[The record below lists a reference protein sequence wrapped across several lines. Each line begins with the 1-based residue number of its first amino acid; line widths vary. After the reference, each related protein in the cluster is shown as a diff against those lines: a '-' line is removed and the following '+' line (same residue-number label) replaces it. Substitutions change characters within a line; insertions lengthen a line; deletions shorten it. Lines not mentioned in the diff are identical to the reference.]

1 MASKDKNNQVEEK
14 KEEYKKQNGMGFFK
28 KVKYS
33 IFNIEK
39 YPEMATEGI
48 GKALSYIAK
57 LVVVLA
63 VVLSVWTLYQTYQM
77 INEGTNYLE
86 NEFPDFSY
94 SDGTLTVDSEE
105 AIIIEN
111 EQFGKIIVDTNT
123 DSEETINQYLNQI
136 DEYGIGALVLKNR
149 VVLKNITMIGEVSY
163 NYQESFNSINLTEFN
178 KQDVVNYVQNGGINS
193 LYFSVFISLFIYSF
207 SMYFINTLWYAIII
221 GIVGYFTMWI
231 LKMKMR
237 YVAVFNMAIYALTLS
252 TILNILYLIINIIF
266 NFTIEY
272 FSIMYVTVAT
282 IYLLAAIFILKTD
295 LIKKQAEVMK
305 IIEAQQIVKKELE
318 QEKENKK
325 EQEEKEER
333 QKKDKEDSKDKKEE
347 NKESKGNV
355 KHDEPE
361 GSNAWNGKGLEKGMR
376 KKYG

>member
-1 MASKDKNNQVEEK
+1 MASEDKKNTIEEK
-14 KEEYKKQNGMGFFK
+14 KEEYKELKGLGFFK

-39 YPEMATEGI
+39 YPELATEGI
-48 GKALSYIAK
+48 GKALTYITK
-57 LVVVLA
+57 LVVILA

-77 INEGTNYLE
+77 IDEGTNYLE

-94 SDGTLTVDSEE
+94 SDGTLTVDSQE
-105 AIIIEN
+105 ALIFDN

-136 DEYGIGALVLKNR
+136 NEYGIGALVLKNR

-163 NYQESFNSINLTEFN
+163 NYQESFNSVNLTEFN

-207 SMYFINTLWYAIII
+207 SMYFINTLWYAMII

-237 YVAVFNMAIYALTLS
+237 YVAVFNMAVYALTLS
-252 TILNILYLIINIIF
+252 TILNIFYLIVNIIF

-295 LIKKQAEVMK
+295 LMKKQAEVMK
-305 IIEAQQIVKKELE
+305 IVEAQQIVKKELE
-318 QEKENKK
+318 EQEKEKK
-325 EQEEKEER
+325 EEEEKKER
-333 QKKDKEDSKDKKEE
+333 QKKDKKDEKEE
-347 NKESKGNV
+347 KKNSKGSV

-361 GSNAWNGKGLEKGMR
+361 GSNA
-376 KKYG
+376 

>member
-1 MASKDKNNQVEEK
+1 MASEDKKNTVEEK
-14 KEEYKKQNGMGFFK
+14 KEEYKELKGMGFFK

-39 YPEMATEGI
+39 YPELATEGI

-63 VVLSVWTLYQTYQM
+63 IVLSIWTLYQTYQM
-77 INEGTNYLE
+77 INEGTSYLE
-86 NEFPDFSY
+86 NEFPNFSY

-136 DEYGIGALVLKNR
+136 DEYGVGAIVLKNR

-163 NYQESFNSINLTEFN
+163 NYQESLNSMNLTEFT
-178 KQDVVNYVQNGGINS
+178 KQDVVNYVQNGEINT
-193 LYFSVFISLFIYSF
+193 LYFSVFVSLFIYSF
-207 SMYFINTLWYAIII
+207 AMYFINTLWYAIII
-221 GIVGYFTMWI
+221 GIIGYFTMWI

-252 TILNILYLIINIIF
+252 TILNILYLIVNIVF
-266 NFTIEY
+266 NFTIQY
-272 FSIMYVTVAT
+272 FSIMYITVAT

-295 LIKKQAEVMK
+295 LMKKQAEVMK
-305 IIEAQQIVKKELE
+305 IVEAQQIVKKELE
-318 QEKENKK
+318 EQEKDKK
-325 EQEEKEER
+325 EQKEKEET
-333 QKKDKEDSKDKKEE
+333 QKKDKKEDSKDKQEEKKENE
-347 NKESKGNV
+347 GNV

-361 GSNAWNGKGLEKGMR
+361 GSNA
-376 KKYG
+376 

>member
-1 MASKDKNNQVEEK
+1 MASEDKNNQVEEK
-14 KEEYKKQNGMGFFK
+14 KEEYKKQKGMGFFK

-39 YPEMATEGI
+39 YPEMATEGT
-48 GKALSYIAK
+48 GKAISFVAK

-77 INEGTNYLE
+77 VQEGTNYLE
-86 NEFPDFSY
+86 NQFPDFSY
-94 SDGTLTVDSEE
+94 QDGILTVNSEDV
-105 AIIIEN
+105 ITIEN

-136 DEYGIGALVLKNR
+136 NEYGVGALVLKDR
-149 VVLKNITMIGEVSY
+149 AVLKNITMIGEISY
-163 NYQESFNSINLTEFN
+163 NYKDSLDSMNLTEFS
-178 KQDVVNYVQNGGINS
+178 KQDVVNYVQNGQINS

-207 SMYFINTLWYAIII
+207 AMYFINTLWYAIII
-221 GIVGYFTMWI
+221 GIVGYFTMLL

-252 TILNILYLIINIIF
+252 TILNIIYLIINILF

-295 LIKKQAEVMK
+295 LVKKQAEVMK
-305 IIEAQQIVKKELE
+305 IIEAQQLI
-318 QEKENKK
+318 KK
-325 EQEEKEER
+325 EQEEQENSKEEEKKER
-333 QKKDKEDSKDKKEE
+333 QKKDKEEETKDKENKKEE
-347 NKESKGNV
+347 NKGNV
-355 KHDEPE
+355 KNDEPE
-361 GSNAWNGKGLEKGMR
+361 GSNA
-376 KKYG
+376 

>member
-1 MASKDKNNQVEEK
+1 MASEDKKNNVEEK
-14 KEEYKKQNGMGFFK
+14 KEEYKELKGMGFFK

-39 YPEMATEGI
+39 YPELATEGV
-48 GKALSYIAK
+48 GKAISYIAK
-57 LVVVLA
+57 LVVILA
-63 VVLSVWTLYQTYQM
+63 IVLSVWTLYQTYQM
-77 INEGTNYLE
+77 INEGTNYIE

-94 SDGTLTVDSEE
+94 SDGMLTVDSEE
-105 AIIIEN
+105 AIVIEN

-136 DEYGIGALVLKNR
+136 NEYGAGAIVLKNR

-163 NYQESFNSINLTEFN
+163 NYKESLDSMNLTEFS
-178 KQDVVNYVQNGGINS
+178 KQDVINYVQNGQINT
-193 LYFSVFISLFIYSF
+193 LYFSLFISLFIYSF
-207 SMYFINTLWYAIII
+207 AMYFINTLWYAIII
-221 GIVGYFTMWI
+221 GLVGYFTMWI

-237 YVAVFNMAIYALTLS
+237 YVAVFNMSIYALTLS
-252 TILNILYLIINIIF
+252 TILNILYLIVNMLF

-295 LIKKQAEVMK
+295 LMKKQAEVMK
-305 IIEAQQIVKKELE
+305 IVEAQQIVKKELE
-318 QEKENKK
+318 EQEKDKK
-325 EQEEKEER
+325 EQKEKEET
-333 QKKDKEDSKDKKEE
+333 QKKDKKEDSKDKKEE
-347 NKESKGNV
+347 KKENEGNV

-361 GSNAWNGKGLEKGMR
+361 GSNA
-376 KKYG
+376 

>member
-1 MASKDKNNQVEEK
+1 MASEDKKNTIEEK
-14 KEEYKKQNGMGFFK
+14 KEEYKEVKGMGFFK

-48 GKALSYIAK
+48 GNTLSYIAK
-57 LVVVLA
+57 LVMILA

-77 INEGTNYLE
+77 INEGTSYLE

-111 EQFGKIIVDTNT
+111 EQFGKIIVDTNP

-136 DEYGIGALVLKNR
+136 NEYGTGALVLKNR
-149 VVLKNITMIGEVSY
+149 AVLKNITMIGEVSY
-163 NYQESFNSINLTEFN
+163 NYQESFNSINLIEFS
-178 KQDVVNYVQNGGINS
+178 KQDVVNYVQNGEINS

-207 SMYFINTLWYAIII
+207 AMYFINTLWYAIII
-221 GIVGYFTMWI
+221 GIVGYFTMWM

-237 YVAVFNMAIYALTLS
+237 FVAVFNMAVYALTLS
-252 TILNILYLIINIIF
+252 TILNILYLIINMLF

-272 FSIMYVTVAT
+272 FSIMYITVAT

-295 LIKKQAEVMK
+295 LMKKQAEVMK
-305 IIEAQQIVKKELE
+305 IVEAQQIVKKELE
-318 QEKENKK
+318 
-325 EQEEKEER
+325 EQEEEDKKEKEER
-333 QKKDKEDSKDKKEE
+333 KKEDKKEEKKDEETKKEE
-347 NKESKGNV
+347 NKGNV
-355 KHDEPE
+355 KNDEPE
-361 GSNAWNGKGLEKGMR
+361 GSKA
-376 KKYG
+376 

>member
-1 MASKDKNNQVEEK
+1 MASEDKKNTIEEK
-14 KEEYKKQNGMGFFK
+14 KEEYKEVKGMGFFK

-48 GKALSYIAK
+48 GNTLSYIAK
-57 LVVVLA
+57 LVMILA
-63 VVLSVWTLYQTYQM
+63 IVLSVWTLYQTYQM
-77 INEGTNYLE
+77 INEGTSYLE

-136 DEYGIGALVLKNR
+136 NEYGAGALILKNR
-149 VVLKNITMIGEVSY
+149 AVLKNITMIGEVSY
-163 NYQESFNSINLTEFN
+163 NYQESFNSINLTEFS
-178 KQDVVNYVQNGGINS
+178 KQDVVNYVQNGEINS

-207 SMYFINTLWYAIII
+207 AMYFINTLWYAIII
-221 GIVGYFTMWI
+221 GIVGYFTMWM

-237 YVAVFNMAIYALTLS
+237 FVAVFNMAIYALTLS
-252 TILNILYLIINIIF
+252 TILNILYLIVNMLF

-272 FSIMYVTVAT
+272 FSIMYITVAT

-295 LIKKQAEVMK
+295 LMKKQAEVMK
-305 IIEAQQIVKKELE
+305 IVEAQQIVKKELE
-318 QEKENKK
+318 EQEKEDKK
-325 EQEEKEER
+325 EKEER
-333 QKKDKEDSKDKKEE
+333 KKEDKKEEKKDEETKKEE
-347 NKESKGNV
+347 NKGNV
-355 KHDEPE
+355 KNDEPE
-361 GSNAWNGKGLEKGMR
+361 GSKA
-376 KKYG
+376 

>member
-1 MASKDKNNQVEEK
+1 MASEDKKNAIEEK
-14 KEEYKKQNGMGFFK
+14 KEEYKELKGLGFFK

-39 YPEMATEGI
+39 YPELATEGI
-48 GKALSYIAK
+48 GKALTYIAK
-57 LVVVLA
+57 LVVILA

-77 INEGTNYLE
+77 IDEGTNYLE

-94 SDGTLTVDSEE
+94 SDGTLTVDSQE
-105 AIIIEN
+105 ALIFDN
-111 EQFGKIIVDTNT
+111 EQFGKIIVATNT

-136 DEYGIGALVLKNR
+136 NEYGIGALVLKNR

-163 NYQESFNSINLTEFN
+163 NYQESFNSVNLTEFN

-207 SMYFINTLWYAIII
+207 SMYFINTLWYAMII

-237 YVAVFNMAIYALTLS
+237 YVAVFNMAVYALTLS
-252 TILNILYLIINIIF
+252 TILNILYLIVNIIF

-295 LIKKQAEVMK
+295 LMKKQAEVMK
-305 IIEAQQIVKKELE
+305 IVEAQQIVKKELE
-318 QEKENKK
+318 EQEKEKK
-325 EQEEKEER
+325 EEEEKKER
-333 QKKDKEDSKDKKEE
+333 QKKDKKDEKEE
-347 NKESKGNV
+347 KKNSKGSV

-361 GSNAWNGKGLEKGMR
+361 GSNA
-376 KKYG
+376 

>member
-1 MASKDKNNQVEEK
+1 MASEDKKNTIEEK
-14 KEEYKKQNGMGFFK
+14 KEEYKEVKGMGFFK

-48 GKALSYIAK
+48 GNTLSYIAK
-57 LVVVLA
+57 LVMILA

-77 INEGTNYLE
+77 INEGTSYLE

-136 DEYGIGALVLKNR
+136 NEYGTGALVLKNR
-149 VVLKNITMIGEVSY
+149 AVLKNITMIGEVSY
-163 NYQESFNSINLTEFN
+163 NYQESFNSINLIEFS
-178 KQDVVNYVQNGGINS
+178 KQDVVNYVQNGEINS

-207 SMYFINTLWYAIII
+207 AMYFINTLWYAIII
-221 GIVGYFTMWI
+221 GIVGYFTMWM

-237 YVAVFNMAIYALTLS
+237 FVAVFNMANYALTLS
-252 TILNILYLIINIIF
+252 TILNIIYLIINMLF

-272 FSIMYVTVAT
+272 FSIMYITVAT

-295 LIKKQAEVMK
+295 LIKKQEEVMK
-305 IIEAQQIVKKELE
+305 IVEAQQIVKKELE
-318 QEKENKK
+318 EQEKEDKK
-325 EQEEKEER
+325 EKEER
-333 QKKDKEDSKDKKEE
+333 KKEDKKEEKKDEETKKEE
-347 NKESKGNV
+347 NKGNV
-355 KHDEPE
+355 KNDEPE
-361 GSNAWNGKGLEKGMR
+361 GSKA
-376 KKYG
+376 

>member
-1 MASKDKNNQVEEK
+1 MASEDKKNTIEEK
-14 KEEYKKQNGMGFFK
+14 KEEYKEVKGMGFFK

-48 GKALSYIAK
+48 GNTLSYIAK
-57 LVVVLA
+57 LVMILA
-63 VVLSVWTLYQTYQM
+63 VVLSLWTLYQTYQM
-77 INEGTNYLE
+77 INEGTSYLE

-136 DEYGIGALVLKNR
+136 NEYGTGALILKNR
-149 VVLKNITMIGEVSY
+149 AVLKNITMIGEVSY
-163 NYQESFNSINLTEFN
+163 NYQESFNSINLTEFS
-178 KQDVVNYVQNGGINS
+178 KQDVVNYVQNGEINS
-193 LYFSVFISLFIYSF
+193 LYFSLFISLFIYSF
-207 SMYFINTLWYAIII
+207 AMYFINTLWYAIII
-221 GIVGYFTMWI
+221 GIVGYFTMWM

-237 YVAVFNMAIYALTLS
+237 FVAVFNMAIYALTLS
-252 TILNILYLIINIIF
+252 TILNILYLIINMLF

-282 IYLLAAIFILKTD
+282 IYLIAAIFILKTD
-295 LIKKQAEVMK
+295 LMKKQAEVMK
-305 IIEAQQIVKKELE
+305 IVEAQQIVKKELE
-318 QEKENKK
+318 EQEKEDKK
-325 EQEEKEER
+325 EKEER
-333 QKKDKEDSKDKKEE
+333 KKEDKKEEKKDEETKKEE
-347 NKESKGNV
+347 NKGNV
-355 KHDEPE
+355 KNDEPE
-361 GSNAWNGKGLEKGMR
+361 GSKA
-376 KKYG
+376 

>member
-1 MASKDKNNQVEEK
+1 MASEDKKNTIEEK
-14 KEEYKKQNGMGFFK
+14 KEEYKEVKGMGFFK

-48 GKALSYIAK
+48 GNTLSYIAK
-57 LVVVLA
+57 LVMILA

-77 INEGTNYLE
+77 INEGTSYLE

-136 DEYGIGALVLKNR
+136 NEYGTGALVLKNR
-149 VVLKNITMIGEVSY
+149 AVLKNITMIGEVSY
-163 NYQESFNSINLTEFN
+163 NYQESFNSINLIEFS
-178 KQDVVNYVQNGGINS
+178 KQDVVNYVQNGEINS

-207 SMYFINTLWYAIII
+207 AMYFINTLWYAIII
-221 GIVGYFTMWI
+221 GIVGYFTMWM

-237 YVAVFNMAIYALTLS
+237 FVAVFNMANYALTLS
-252 TILNILYLIINIIF
+252 TILNIIYLIINMLF

-272 FSIMYVTVAT
+272 FSIMYITVAT

-295 LIKKQAEVMK
+295 LMKKQAEVMK
-305 IIEAQQIVKKELE
+305 IVEAQQIVKKELE
-318 QEKENKK
+318 EQEKEDKK
-325 EQEEKEER
+325 EKEER
-333 QKKDKEDSKDKKEE
+333 KKEDKKEEKKDEETKKEE
-347 NKESKGNV
+347 NKGNV
-355 KHDEPE
+355 KNDEPE
-361 GSNAWNGKGLEKGMR
+361 GSKA
-376 KKYG
+376 

>member
-1 MASKDKNNQVEEK
+1 MASENKRNNVEEK
-14 KEEYKKQNGMGFFK
+14 KEENKELKGMGFFK

-57 LVVVLA
+57 LVVALA
-63 VVLSVWTLYQTYQM
+63 MVLSIWTLYQTYQM

-86 NEFPDFSY
+86 NQFPDFSY
-94 SDGTLTVDSEE
+94 SDGTLTVNSEE
-105 AIIIEN
+105 AIVIEN
-111 EQFGKIIVDTNT
+111 EQFGKIIVDTKT

-136 DEYGIGALVLKNR
+136 NEYGTGALVLKNR

-163 NYQESFNSINLTEFN
+163 NYQESLNSMNLTEFN
-178 KQDVVNYVQNGGINS
+178 KQDVVNYVQNGQINS

-207 SMYFINTLWYAIII
+207 AMYFINTLWYAIII

-237 YVAVFNMAIYALTLS
+237 YIAVFNMAVYALTLS
-252 TILNILYLIINIIF
+252 TILHIIYLIVNIFF

-295 LIKKQAEVMK
+295 LMKKQAEVMK
-305 IIEAQQIVKKELE
+305 IVEAQQIVKKELE
-318 QEKENKK
+318 EQEKK

-333 QKKDKEDSKDKKEE
+333 KKKDKEESKDKKEE
-347 NKESKGNV
+347 KKESKGNV

-361 GSNAWNGKGLEKGMR
+361 GSNA
-376 KKYG
+376 

>member
-1 MASKDKNNQVEEK
+1 MASEDKKNTIEEK
-14 KEEYKKQNGMGFFK
+14 KEEYKEVKGMGFFK

-48 GKALSYIAK
+48 GNTLSYIAK
-57 LVVVLA
+57 LVMILA

-77 INEGTNYLE
+77 INEGTSYLE

-136 DEYGIGALVLKNR
+136 NEYGTGALVLKNR
-149 VVLKNITMIGEVSY
+149 AVLKNITMIGEVSY
-163 NYQESFNSINLTEFN
+163 NYQESFNSINLTEFS
-178 KQDVVNYVQNGGINS
+178 KQDVVNYVQNGEINS

-207 SMYFINTLWYAIII
+207 AMYFINTLWYAIII
-221 GIVGYFTMWI
+221 GIVGYFTMWM

-237 YVAVFNMAIYALTLS
+237 FVAVFNMANYALTLS
-252 TILNILYLIINIIF
+252 TILNIIYLIINMLF

-272 FSIMYVTVAT
+272 FSIMYITVAT

-295 LIKKQAEVMK
+295 LMKKQEEVMK
-305 IIEAQQIVKKELE
+305 IVEAQQIVKKELE
-318 QEKENKK
+318 EKEKEDKK
-325 EQEEKEER
+325 EKEER
-333 QKKDKEDSKDKKEE
+333 KKEDKKEEKKDEETKKEE
-347 NKESKGNV
+347 NKGNV
-355 KHDEPE
+355 KNDEPE
-361 GSNAWNGKGLEKGMR
+361 GSKA
-376 KKYG
+376 

>member
-1 MASKDKNNQVEEK
+1 MASEDKKNTIEEK
-14 KEEYKKQNGMGFFK
+14 KEEYKEVKGMGFFK

-39 YPEMATEGI
+39 YPELATEGI

-63 VVLSVWTLYQTYQM
+63 IVLSIWTLYQTYQM
-77 INEGTNYLE
+77 INEGTSYLE
-86 NEFPDFSY
+86 NEFPNFSY

-136 DEYGIGALVLKNR
+136 DEYGVGAIVLKNR

-163 NYQESFNSINLTEFN
+163 NYQESLNSMNLTEFT
-178 KQDVVNYVQNGGINS
+178 KQDVVNYVQNGEINT
-193 LYFSVFISLFIYSF
+193 LYFSVFVSLFIYSF
-207 SMYFINTLWYAIII
+207 AMYFINTLWYAIII
-221 GIVGYFTMWI
+221 GIIGYFTMWI

-252 TILNILYLIINIIF
+252 TILNILYLIVNIVF
-266 NFTIEY
+266 NFTIQY
-272 FSIMYVTVAT
+272 FSIMYITVAT

-295 LIKKQAEVMK
+295 LMKKQAEVMK
-305 IIEAQQIVKKELE
+305 IVEAQQIVKKELE
-318 QEKENKK
+318 EQEKDKK
-325 EQEEKEER
+325 EQKEKEET
-333 QKKDKEDSKDKKEE
+333 QKKDKKEDSKDKQEEKKENE
-347 NKESKGNV
+347 GNV

-361 GSNAWNGKGLEKGMR
+361 GSNA
-376 KKYG
+376 

>member
-1 MASKDKNNQVEEK
+1 MASEDKKNTIEEK
-14 KEEYKKQNGMGFFK
+14 KEEYKEVKGMGFFK

-48 GKALSYIAK
+48 GNTLSYIAK
-57 LVVVLA
+57 LVMILA

-77 INEGTNYLE
+77 INEGTSYLE

-136 DEYGIGALVLKNR
+136 NEYGTGALILKNR
-149 VVLKNITMIGEVSY
+149 AVLKNITMIGEVSY
-163 NYQESFNSINLTEFN
+163 NYQESFNSINLTEFS
-178 KQDVVNYVQNGGINS
+178 KQDVVNYVQNGEINS

-207 SMYFINTLWYAIII
+207 AMYFINTLWYAIII
-221 GIVGYFTMWI
+221 GIVGYFTMWM

-237 YVAVFNMAIYALTLS
+237 FVAVFNMTIYALTLS
-252 TILNILYLIINIIF
+252 TILNILYLIVNMLF

-272 FSIMYVTVAT
+272 FSIMYITVAT

-295 LIKKQAEVMK
+295 LMKKQAEVMK
-305 IIEAQQIVKKELE
+305 IVEAQQIVKKELE
-318 QEKENKK
+318 EQEKEDKK
-325 EQEEKEER
+325 EKEER
-333 QKKDKEDSKDKKEE
+333 KKEDKKEEKKDEETKKEE
-347 NKESKGNV
+347 NKGNV
-355 KHDEPE
+355 KNDEPE
-361 GSNAWNGKGLEKGMR
+361 GSKA
-376 KKYG
+376 

>member
-1 MASKDKNNQVEEK
+1 MASEDKKNTIEEK
-14 KEEYKKQNGMGFFK
+14 KEEYKELKGMGFFK

-63 VVLSVWTLYQTYQM
+63 IVLSIWTLYQTYQM
-77 INEGTNYLE
+77 INEGTSYLE

-94 SDGTLTVDSEE
+94 SDGTLTVNSEE
-105 AIIIEN
+105 AIVIEN

-136 DEYGIGALVLKNR
+136 NEYGVGALVLKNR

-163 NYQESFNSINLTEFN
+163 NYQESLNSMNLTEFN
-178 KQDVVNYVQNGGINS
+178 KQDVVNYVQNGEINT
-193 LYFSVFISLFIYSF
+193 LYFSVFVSLFIYSF
-207 SMYFINTLWYAIII
+207 AMYFINTLWYAIII

-231 LKMKMR
+231 LKMRMR
-237 YVAVFNMAIYALTLS
+237 FVAVFNMAIYALTLS
-252 TILNILYLIINIIF
+252 TILNILYLIVNIIF

-305 IIEAQQIVKKELE
+305 IVETQQMVKKELE
-318 QEKENKK
+318 EQEREKK
-325 EQEEKEER
+325 EQEEKEET
-333 QKKDKEDSKDKKEE
+333 QKKDKEEETKDKKQEKKE
-347 NKESKGNV
+347 NEDNV
-355 KHDEPE
+355 NHDEPE
-361 GSNAWNGKGLEKGMR
+361 GSNA
-376 KKYG
+376 

>member
-1 MASKDKNNQVEEK
+1 MMASEDKNNQVEEK
-14 KEEYKKQNGMGFFK
+14 KEKYKELKGMGFFK

-48 GKALSYIAK
+48 GKTLSYIAK
-57 LVVVLA
+57 LVVILA
-63 VVLSVWTLYQTYQM
+63 VVLSIWTLYQTYQM

-86 NEFPDFSY
+86 NQFPDFLY
-94 SDGTLTVDSEE
+94 SNGTLTVDSEE
-105 AIIIEN
+105 AIVIEN

-136 DEYGIGALVLKNR
+136 NEYGVGALVLKNR

-163 NYQESFNSINLTEFN
+163 NYQESFNSMNLTEFN
-178 KQDVVNYVQNGGINS
+178 KQDVVNYVQNGQINT

-207 SMYFINTLWYAIII
+207 AMYFINTLWYAIII
-221 GIVGYFTMWI
+221 GIIGYFTMLL
-231 LKMKMR
+231 LKMRMR
-237 YVAVFNMAIYALTLS
+237 FVAVFNMAIYALTLS
-252 TILNILYLIINIIF
+252 TILNILYLMVNMLF

-272 FSIMYVTVAT
+272 FSIMYITVAT

-305 IIEAQQIVKKELE
+305 IVEAQQNVKKEIEE
-318 QEKENKK
+318 QEK
-325 EQEEKEER
+325 EKEER
-333 QKKDKEDSKDKKEE
+333 QKKDKEEENKKKEDKKEE
-347 NKESKGNV
+347 NKGDV
-355 KHDEPE
+355 KDDEPE
-361 GSNAWNGKGLEKGMR
+361 GSNA
-376 KKYG
+376 

>member
-1 MASKDKNNQVEEK
+1 MASEDKKNTIEEK
-14 KEEYKKQNGMGFFK
+14 KEEYKDVKGMGFFK

-48 GKALSYIAK
+48 GNTLSYIAK
-57 LVVVLA
+57 LVMILA

-77 INEGTNYLE
+77 INEGTSYLE

-136 DEYGIGALVLKNR
+136 NEYGTGALVLKNR
-149 VVLKNITMIGEVSY
+149 AVLKNITMIGEVSY
-163 NYQESFNSINLTEFN
+163 NYQESFNSINLTEFS
-178 KQDVVNYVQNGGINS
+178 KQDVVNYVQNGEINS

-207 SMYFINTLWYAIII
+207 AMYFINTLWYAIII
-221 GIVGYFTMWI
+221 GIVGYFTMWM

-237 YVAVFNMAIYALTLS
+237 FVAVFNMAVYALTLS
-252 TILNILYLIINIIF
+252 TILNILYLIINMLF

-272 FSIMYVTVAT
+272 FSIMYITVAT

-295 LIKKQAEVMK
+295 LMKKQEEVMK
-305 IIEAQQIVKKELE
+305 IVEAQQIVKKELE
-318 QEKENKK
+318 EQEKEDKK
-325 EQEEKEER
+325 EKEER
-333 QKKDKEDSKDKKEE
+333 KKEDKKEEKKDEETKKEE
-347 NKESKGNV
+347 NKGNV
-355 KHDEPE
+355 KNDEPE
-361 GSNAWNGKGLEKGMR
+361 GSKA
-376 KKYG
+376 

>member
-1 MASKDKNNQVEEK
+1 MASEDKKNTIEEK
-14 KEEYKKQNGMGFFK
+14 KEEYKEVKGMGFFK

-48 GKALSYIAK
+48 GNTLSYIAK
-57 LVVVLA
+57 LVMILA

-77 INEGTNYLE
+77 INEGTSYLE

-136 DEYGIGALVLKNR
+136 NEYGTGALVLKNR
-149 VVLKNITMIGEVSY
+149 AVLKNITMIGEVSY
-163 NYQESFNSINLTEFN
+163 NYQESFNSINLTEFS
-178 KQDVVNYVQNGGINS
+178 KQDVVNYVQNGEINS

-207 SMYFINTLWYAIII
+207 AMYFINTLWYAIII
-221 GIVGYFTMWI
+221 GIVGYFTMWM

-237 YVAVFNMAIYALTLS
+237 FVAVFNMAVYALTLS
-252 TILNILYLIINIIF
+252 TILNILYLIVNMLF

-272 FSIMYVTVAT
+272 FSIMYITVAT

-295 LIKKQAEVMK
+295 LIKKQEEVMK
-305 IIEAQQIVKKELE
+305 IVEAQQIVKKELE
-318 QEKENKK
+318 EQEKEDKK
-325 EQEEKEER
+325 EKEER
-333 QKKDKEDSKDKKEE
+333 KKEDKKEEKKDEETKKEE
-347 NKESKGNV
+347 NKGNV
-355 KHDEPE
+355 KNDEPE
-361 GSNAWNGKGLEKGMR
+361 GSKA
-376 KKYG
+376 

>member
-1 MASKDKNNQVEEK
+1 MASEDKRNNVKEK
-14 KEEYKKQNGMGFFK
+14 KEENKELKGMGFFK

-63 VVLSVWTLYQTYQM
+63 IVLSIWTLYQTYQM
-77 INEGTNYLE
+77 INEGTSYLE

-94 SDGTLTVDSEE
+94 SDGTLTVNSEE
-105 AIIIEN
+105 AIVIEN

-136 DEYGIGALVLKNR
+136 NEYGVGALVLKNR

-163 NYQESFNSINLTEFN
+163 NYQESLNSMNLTEFN
-178 KQDVVNYVQNGGINS
+178 KQDVVNYVQNGEINT
-193 LYFSVFISLFIYSF
+193 LYFSVFVSLFIYSF
-207 SMYFINTLWYAIII
+207 AMYFINTLWYAIII

-231 LKMKMR
+231 LKMRMR
-237 YVAVFNMAIYALTLS
+237 FVAVFNMAIYALTLS
-252 TILNILYLIINIIF
+252 TILNILYLIVNIIF

-305 IIEAQQIVKKELE
+305 IVETQQMVKKELE
-318 QEKENKK
+318 EQEREKK
-325 EQEEKEER
+325 EQEEKEET
-333 QKKDKEDSKDKKEE
+333 QKKDKEEETKDKKQEKKE
-347 NKESKGNV
+347 NEDNV
-355 KHDEPE
+355 NHDEPE
-361 GSNAWNGKGLEKGMR
+361 GSNA
-376 KKYG
+376 

>member
-1 MASKDKNNQVEEK
+1 MASEDKKNTIEEK
-14 KEEYKKQNGMGFFK
+14 KEEYKELKGLGFFK

-33 IFNIEK
+33 ILNIEK
-39 YPEMATEGI
+39 YPELATEGI
-48 GKALSYIAK
+48 GKALTYIAK
-57 LVVVLA
+57 LVVILA

-77 INEGTNYLE
+77 IDEGTNYLE

-94 SDGTLTVDSEE
+94 SDGTLTVDSQE
-105 AIIIEN
+105 ALIFDN

-123 DSEETINQYLNQI
+123 DSEENINQYLNQI
-136 DEYGIGALVLKNR
+136 NEYGIGALVLKNR

-163 NYQESFNSINLTEFN
+163 NYQESFNSVNLTEFN

-207 SMYFINTLWYAIII
+207 SMYFINTLWYAMII

-237 YVAVFNMAIYALTLS
+237 YVAVFNMAVYALTLS
-252 TILNILYLIINIIF
+252 TILNIFYLIVNIIF

-295 LIKKQAEVMK
+295 LMKKQAEVMK
-305 IIEAQQIVKKELE
+305 IVEAQQIVKKELE
-318 QEKENKK
+318 EQEKEKK
-325 EQEEKEER
+325 EEEEKKER
-333 QKKDKEDSKDKKEE
+333 QKKDKKDEKEE
-347 NKESKGNV
+347 KKNSKGSV

-361 GSNAWNGKGLEKGMR
+361 GSNA
-376 KKYG
+376 

>member
-1 MASKDKNNQVEEK
+1 MASEDKKNTIDEK
-14 KEEYKKQNGMGFFK
+14 KEEYKELKGMGFFK
-28 KVKYS
+28 KLKYS

-63 VVLSVWTLYQTYQM
+63 IVLSIWTLYQTYQM

-94 SDGTLTVDSEE
+94 SDGKLTVDSEE
-105 AIIIEN
+105 VLVFEN

-123 DSEETINQYLNQI
+123 DSDETINQYLNQI
-136 DEYGIGALVLKNR
+136 NEYGTGALVLKNR

-163 NYQESFNSINLTEFN
+163 NYQESLNSMNLTEFN
-178 KQDVVNYVQNGGINS
+178 KQDVVNYVQNGEINS

-207 SMYFINTLWYAIII
+207 AMYFINTLWYAIII

-237 YVAVFNMAIYALTLS
+237 FVAVFNMAVYALTLS
-252 TILNILYLIINIIF
+252 TILNIIYLMINILF

-282 IYLLAAIFILKTD
+282 IYLLAAIFILKTE
-295 LIKKQAEVMK
+295 LMKKQAEVMK
-305 IIEAQQIVKKELE
+305 IVETQQIIKKELE
-318 QEKENKK
+318 EQEKEKK
-325 EQEEKEER
+325 GEQEEKERR
-333 QKKDKEDSKDKKEE
+333 QKKDKEDAKDKKEE
-347 NKESKGNV
+347 KKENKGNV
-355 KHDEPE
+355 KNDEPE
-361 GSNAWNGKGLEKGMR
+361 GSNA
-376 KKYG
+376 

>member
-1 MASKDKNNQVEEK
+1 MASEDKRNNVEEK
-14 KEEYKKQNGMGFFK
+14 KEENKELKGMGFFK

-57 LVVVLA
+57 LVVILA
-63 VVLSVWTLYQTYQM
+63 VVLSIWTLYQTYQM

-94 SDGTLTVDSEE
+94 SEGTLTVNSEE
-105 AIIIEN
+105 ALIFEN

-136 DEYGIGALVLKNR
+136 NEYGTGALILKNR

-178 KQDVVNYVQNGGINS
+178 KQDVVNYVQNGEINS
-193 LYFSVFISLFIYSF
+193 LYLSVFISLFIYSF
-207 SMYFINTLWYAIII
+207 AMYFINTLWYAIII
-221 GIVGYFTMWI
+221 AMVGYFTMWI

-252 TILNILYLIINIIF
+252 TILNIIYLIVNILF

-295 LIKKQAEVMK
+295 LMKKQAEVMK
-305 IIEAQQIVKKELE
+305 IVEAQQIVKKELE
-318 QEKENKK
+318 EQEKEKK
-325 EQEEKEER
+325 EEQEEKKER
-333 QKKDKEDSKDKKEE
+333 QKKDKEEAKDKKEE
-347 NKESKGNV
+347 KKESKGNV
-355 KHDEPE
+355 KNDEPE
-361 GSNAWNGKGLEKGMR
+361 ASNA
-376 KKYG
+376 